1 MRNTHQA
8 FIAILVVI
16 FLAMLASG
24 CSEDRAGNQDIDSIG
39 AETPSE
45 TSSSGD
51 NFQDNDAIEMIPAD
65 EPLQAPSEVPKELK
79 IIWETWA
86 YLTRDYVDRTNL
98 DPEKLSEAAIRGM
111 LAALED
117 PYTGYAAPETFTV
130 DSNDIFLGEFQGI
143 GAHVEMNRA
152 GRLIIV
158 SPIAGSPADKAGIR
172 AGDMILEVDGQSIQG
187 LSTLEAVALIRGPK
201 GTPVRLLVQ
210 HIGAVDPI
218 EIEIIRGVIPL
229 ESVLIRS
236 QPGDNIA
243 HIRLTNFYPD
253 TARQLV
259 NSVQTAV
266 GQGATA
272 LILDVRGNPGG
283 LLSSVIE
290 VASQFL
296 NDGIILYQIDGA
308 GGRINHNVLPG
319 GNLTKIPLVILVNQ
333 ASASASEVLTGALQD
348 HDRATVIGT
357 TTFGK
362 GSVNILRP
370 LSNGGGIWLTT
381 SRWYTPNG
389 RLIQR
394 VGLKPDIEVS
404 GLDAREAD
412 VQQLERA
419 HAVLNEQL
427 GM

>member
-1 MRNTHQA
+1 MRNIRPT
-8 FIAILVVI
+8 FVAIFVAI
-16 FLAMLASG
+16 FLIALGTA
-24 CSEDRAGNQDIDSIG
+24 CSQDTTGSQNIDSG
-39 AETPSE
+39 GPGTLPQ
-45 TSSSGD
+45 TSTSGD
-51 NFQDNDAIEMIPAD
+51 NQQDDDAIQVIPAD
-65 EPLQAPSEVPKELK
+65 EPLQAPSEVPKELRV
-79 IIWETWA
+79 IWETWA
-86 YLTRDYVDRTNL
+86 HLTRDYVDRSNL

-172 AGDMILEVDGQSIQG
+172 AGDIILEVDGQSISG

-210 HIGAVDPI
+210 HIGAIDPV

-236 QPGDNIA
+236 QPGAEIV
-243 HIRLTNFYPD
+243 HVRLTNFYPD

-259 NSVQTAV
+259 DAVQTAME
-266 GQGATA
+266 QGAKA

-290 VASQFL
+290 VTSHFL

-308 GGRINHNVLPG
+308 GTRINQNVLPG
-319 GNLTKIPLVILVNQ
+319 GNLRKIPMVILVNQ

-389 RLIQR
+389 RLIQG

-404 GLDAREAD
+404 GIDARETD
-412 VQQLERA
+412 VQQLEKARS
-419 HAVLNEQL
+419 VLNEQL
-427 GM
+427 DI